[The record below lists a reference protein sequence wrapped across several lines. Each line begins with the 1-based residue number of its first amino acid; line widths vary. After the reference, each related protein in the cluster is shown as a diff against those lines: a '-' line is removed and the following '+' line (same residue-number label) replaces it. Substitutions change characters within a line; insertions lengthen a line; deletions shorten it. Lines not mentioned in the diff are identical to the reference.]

1 MINFEPGDFQVNDDV
16 VQWLKKYE
24 CQSTNG
30 KDVGSTLIWNTQS
43 SFSPSI
49 HVPVSLSE

>member
-1 MINFEPGDFQVNDDV
+1 MMNFKLGDFQVNDV
-16 VQWLKKYE
+16 VQGLTQYE

-30 KDVGSTLIWNTQS
+30 KVVGSTLIWNTQS

-49 HVPVSLSE
+49 HVPVSLGE